1 MTFLYRVDIFCLYLI
16 IKKLIVCVI
25 YERKGIP
32 MFQSSKKQLP
42 HSTAYSLLLDDL
54 EKARYDLSLAYDNF
68 QNAMD
73 PDMIDCCIYQVNAL
87 QMRYKFLLTRVK
99 QLTPEECVNEDEELS
114 LQKV

>member
-1 MTFLYRVDIFCLYLI
+1 
-16 IKKLIVCVI
+16 
-25 YERKGIP
+25 

-54 EKARYDLSLAYDNF
+54 EKVRYDLSLAYDNF

-87 QMRYKFLLTRVK
+87 QMRYKFLLTRAK
-99 QLTPEECVNEDEELS
+99 QLAPEEYIETEGELS

>member
-1 MTFLYRVDIFCLYLI
+1 
-16 IKKLIVCVI
+16 
-25 YERKGIP
+25 
-32 MFQSSKKQLP
+32 MFQSSKKQP
-42 HSTAYSLLLDDL
+42 APPSAYSLLLDDL

-99 QLTPEECVNEDEELS
+99 QLTPQECPRTETELS